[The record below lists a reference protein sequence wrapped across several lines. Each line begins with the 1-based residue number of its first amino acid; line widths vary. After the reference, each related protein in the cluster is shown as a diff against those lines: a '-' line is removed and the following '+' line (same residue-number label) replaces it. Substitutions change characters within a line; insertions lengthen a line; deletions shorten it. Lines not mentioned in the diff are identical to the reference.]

1 MKRMSDDSSTVA
13 DYKSWC
19 VLVQNTGQHQ
29 GLTHLSDVEAN
40 PSDVLAVLFD
50 RSPDAWLCDWMATIG
65 ERPANVGVI
74 SIGTSLRSSAATTAT
89 TPQSAGSPPMV
100 TAIEQPDDLST
111 LETAIQSYLDDWTTD
126 TSRPIIWFESLHTAI
141 QHTSVA
147 AMSAFLHTLQS
158 RLEAASAIAYL
169 LHGSEAHTER
179 LRAALPLDENTSGAE
194 DEQQVEPQ
202 THEEVSRKIAAL
214 RRDDPATYTR
224 LQAHWRAAKS
234 ALEQTELNYAKAKQ
248 LHQPLDDPDLNIQT
262 LGWTLNGLAQL
273 GVLDI
278 WGADTIG
285 PNRYDLTSY
294 DPARLATVSTLLEA
308 DTELGRRR
316 DRKTS

>member
-13 DYKSWC
+13 NSKSLC
-19 VLVQNTGQHQ
+19 VLVKDTEQHQ
-29 GLTHLSDVEAN
+29 GLAHLSDQEAH
-40 PSDVLAVLFD
+40 PTDVLAVLFD
-50 RSPDAWLCDWMATIG
+50 RSPDAWLCDWMTTIG

-74 SIGTSLRSSAATTAT
+74 SVGTALRSSAATTAT
-89 TPQSAGSPPMV
+89 TSQSSGSPPMV

-111 LETAIQSYLDDWTTD
+111 LETAIQPYLDDWTTD
-126 TSRPIIWFESLHTAI
+126 TPRPIIWIESLHTAI

-147 AMSAFLHTLQS
+147 ALSAFLHALHPH
-158 RLEAASAIAYL
+158 LEATGATVYL
-169 LHGSEAHTER
+169 LHGSEVHTER
-179 LRAALPLDENTSGAE
+179 LRAALPLDGNTSGAGN
-194 DEQQVEPQ
+194 EQSVEPQ
-202 THEEVSRKIAAL
+202 AHKEVSREIAAL

-224 LQAHWRAAKS
+224 LQTHWRAARA

-308 DTELGRRR
+308 DTEPNP
-316 DRKTS
+316 